1 MALVGPRSKVR
12 PALPQWVPRCRE
24 SSFSSDD
31 GRRSSKGHGGEGVA
45 TTIPRSFER
54 RRLTRRFTHSRA
66 LSLRDFARIYLL
78 GKQNDVPSKRSIG
91 RGSYLCEFLPSSFE
105 SPISFLLSGGS
116 TGAPCI
122 LLMSLFFL
130 ACLLPSSPGRLLC
143 HLFGGFYHRLVHW
156 QLLSSETSARASA
169 ATAFSQI
176 SRDLP
181 QWRPWQLRGP
191 SAH

>member
-130 ACLLPSSPGRLLC
+130 ACLLASFFSRPSA
-143 HLFGGFYHRLVHW
+143 
-156 QLLSSETSARASA
+156 LSSFWWVLSPSCAL
-169 ATAFSQI
+169 ATTFERNERKSV
-176 SRDLP
+176 S
-181 QWRPWQLRGP
+181 GNGV
-191 SAH
+191 